1 MTIKE
6 MIAELQKYPNQNAE
20 VNLMVNTTNVEDEVF
35 DTEHCEIAFM
45 EQDKED
51 CPIYDIIVYKENKNH
66 YQDDCLMDLLCEN
79 EFLNVELRANYI
91 DNSIIVKDNKG
102 NVLRTI
108 ICGGRFKPYENALR
122 TLKNIF

>member
-6 MIAELQKYPNQNAE
+6 MIAELQKYPNQDAE

-51 CPIYDIIVYKENKNH
+51 CPIYDIMVYKDNQNH
-66 YQDDCLMDLLCEN
+66 NQDDCLMDLLYTKQH
-79 EFLNVELRANYI
+79 LKVELIANEET
-91 DNSIIVKDNKG
+91 IIVKDNND

-108 ICGGRFKPYENALR
+108 ICDDRFRPYENVLR
-122 TLKNIF
+122 TLRDIL

>member
-6 MIAELQKYPNQNAE
+6 MIAELQKYPNQDAE

-51 CPIYDIIVYKENKNH
+51 CPIYDIMLYKDNQNH
-66 YQDDCLMDLLCEN
+66 NQDDCLMDLLYTKQH
-79 EFLNVELRANYI
+79 LKVELIANEET
-91 DNSIIVKDNKG
+91 IIVKDNND

-108 ICGGRFKPYENALR
+108 ICDDRFRPYENVLR
-122 TLKNIF
+122 TLRDIL

>member
-6 MIAELQKYPNQNAE
+6 MIAELQKYPNQDAE

-51 CPIYDIIVYKENKNH
+51 CPIYDIMVYKDNQNH
-66 YQDDCLMDLLCEN
+66 NQDDCLMGLLYTKQH
-79 EFLNVELRANYI
+79 LKVELIANEET
-91 DNSIIVKDNKG
+91 IIVKDNND

-108 ICGGRFKPYENALR
+108 ICDDRFRPYENVLR
-122 TLKNIF
+122 TLRDIL

>member
-6 MIAELQKYPNQNAE
+6 MIAELQKYPNQDAE

-51 CPIYDIIVYKENKNH
+51 CPIIMLYKDNQNH
-66 YQDDCLMDLLCEN
+66 NQDDCLMDLLYTKQH
-79 EFLNVELRANYI
+79 LKVELIANEET
-91 DNSIIVKDNKG
+91 IIVKDNND

-108 ICGGRFKPYENALR
+108 ICDDRFRPYENVLR
-122 TLKNIF
+122 TLRDIF

>member
-6 MIAELQKYPNQNAE
+6 MIAELQKYPNQDAE

-51 CPIYDIIVYKENKNH
+51 CSIYDIMVYKDNQNH
-66 YQDDCLMDLLCEN
+66 NQDDCLMDLLYTKQH
-79 EFLNVELRANYI
+79 LKVELNANEET
-91 DNSIIVKDNKG
+91 IIVKDNND

-108 ICGGRFKPYENALR
+108 ICDDRFRPYENVLR
-122 TLKNIF
+122 TLRDIL

>member
-51 CPIYDIIVYKENKNH
+51 CPIYDIMVYKDNQNH
-66 YQDDCLMDLLCEN
+66 NQDDCLMDLLYTKQH
-79 EFLNVELRANYI
+79 LKVELIANEET
-91 DNSIIVKDNKG
+91 IIVKDNND

-108 ICGGRFKPYENALR
+108 ICDDRFRPYENVLK
-122 TLKNIF
+122 TLKDIL

>member
-6 MIAELQKYPNQNAE
+6 MIAELQKYPNQDAE

-51 CPIYDIIVYKENKNH
+51 CPIYDIMVYKDNQNH
-66 YQDDCLMDLLCEN
+66 NQDDCLMDLLYTKQH
-79 EFLNVELRANYI
+79 LKVELNANEET
-91 DNSIIVKDNKG
+91 IILKDNNDNVLKTIICDDRFRPYE
-102 NVLRTI
+102 NVLRT
-108 ICGGRFKPYENALR
+108 LR
-122 TLKNIF
+122 DIL

>member
-6 MIAELQKYPNQNAE
+6 MIAELQKYPNQDAE

-51 CPIYDIIVYKENKNH
+51 CPIYDIMVYKDNQNH
-66 YQDDCLMDLLCEN
+66 NQDDCLMDLLYTKQH
-79 EFLNVELRANYI
+79 LKVELNANEET
-91 DNSIIVKDNKG
+91 IIVKDNND

-108 ICGGRFKPYENALR
+108 ICDDRFRPYENVLR
-122 TLKNIF
+122 TLRDIL

>member
-6 MIAELQKYPNQNAE
+6 MIAELQKYPNQDAE

-51 CPIYDIIVYKENKNH
+51 CPIYDIMVYKDNQNH
-66 YQDDCLMDLLCEN
+66 NQDDCLMDLLYTKQH
-79 EFLNVELRANYI
+79 LKVELIANEET
-91 DNSIIVKDNKG
+91 IIVKDNND

-108 ICGGRFKPYENALR
+108 ICDDRFRPYENVLR
-122 TLKNIF
+122 TLRDNL